1 MSEILDTTTEPQVD
15 EVQELRTRL
24 DMMGVKYHHNAKVE
38 TLRGLLQKALTGDS
52 EPEEVKPA
60 ELSIADIRA
69 KAMADATKLIR
80 CRITCMNPHKREW
93 QGEIFTAGNSFT
105 GAIKKFVP
113 YNCEHAES
121 YHIPRILLDV
131 MRERKY
137 LQTRAIKTVSGAT
150 QESYFVPEFQIV
162 ELDPLTKDELEQ
174 LASDQ
179 RNQRG
184 N

>member
-1 MSEILDTTTEPQVD
+1 MSEEI
-15 EVQELRTRL
+15 EVQQDEIQEIKSRL
-24 DMMGVKYHHNAKVE
+24 DQMGIKYHHNAKVD
-38 TLRGLLQKALTGDS
+38 TLRALLTKSLKGDDVV
-52 EPEEVKPA
+52 EESG
-60 ELSIADIRA
+60 ELSVAQVRA
-69 KAMADATKLIR
+69 KLMADANRLIR

-93 QGEIFTAGNSFT
+93 TGEIFTAGNSFT

-121 YHIPRILLDV
+121 YHIPKILLDV

-137 LQTRAIKTVSGAT
+137 LQTRQIKSKSGAV

-162 ELDPLTKDELEQ
+162 ELDPLTEEELAQ

-179 RNQRG
+179 RNRKG
-184 N
+184 E

>member
-1 MSEILDTTTEPQVD
+1 MSEEI
-15 EVQELRTRL
+15 EVQQDETQEIKSRL
-24 DMMGVKYHHNAKVE
+24 DQMGVKYHHNAKVD
-38 TLRGLLQKALTGDS
+38 TLRALLTKSLKGDS
-52 EPEEVKPA
+52 VDEESSK
-60 ELSIADIRA
+60 LSVAQVRA
-69 KAMADATKLIR
+69 NLMADANRLVR

-93 QGEIFTAGNSFT
+93 TGEIFTAGNSFT

-121 YHIPRILLDV
+121 YHIPKILLDV

-137 LQTRAIKTVSGAT
+137 LQTRQIKSKSGAV

-162 ELDPLTKDELEQ
+162 ELDPLTEEELAQ

-179 RNQRG
+179 RNRKG
-184 N
+184 E